1 MNASL
6 ISDLGVMSRVEG
18 LLASVGPVAGLKVV
32 DVGCGEGQVAR
43 AFAERGATVIGY
55 DPFIPPTD
63 WTPAGDGT
71 FRLANGTADAIPEP
85 DASADLVLFVF
96 SLHHVPQHQLAGAM
110 KEARRLLKP
119 DGRLCIAEP
128 IAEGPSQ
135 YVMEVYHDETEV
147 RRVAAEAM
155 AEFAAPIFGD
165 EKVVHYRERRL
176 FPDFDAFAELAIA
189 GTRFNDY
196 KVEDVLSPTVRR
208 RFDEMLAICGGNFDQ
223 PIRLNIFA

>member
-1 MNASL
+1 MTSTL
-6 ISDLGVMSRVEG
+6 IPDLGVMSRIDG
-18 LLASVGPVAGLKVV
+18 LLASVGSVAGLKVI

-43 AFAERGATVIGY
+43 AFAEKGAIVAGY

-63 WTPAGDGT
+63 WIPAGDGK
-71 FRLANGTADAIPEP
+71 FRLANATADAIPEP

-110 KEARRLLKP
+110 VEAKRLLKP
-119 DGRLCIAEP
+119 DGKLCIAEP

-155 AEFAAPIFGD
+155 AEFAAPIFGS
-165 EKVVHYRERRL
+165 EKVIRYHERRV
-176 FPDFDAFAELAIA
+176 FPDFDKFAELAIA

-196 KVEDVLSPTVRR
+196 KVEDVLSPLVRR
-208 RFDEMLAICGGNFDQ
+208 RFDEMLTICGGNFDQ

>member
-1 MNASL
+1 MSATL
-6 ISDLGVMSRVEG
+6 IPDLGIMTRIDG
-18 LLASVGPVAGLKVV
+18 LLVAIGSVAGMRVV
-32 DVGCGEGQVAR
+32 DIGCGEGQVAR
-43 AFAERGATVIGY
+43 AFAERGATVAGY

-63 WTPAGDGT
+63 WIKVGDGQ
-71 FRLANGTADAIPEP
+71 FRLANGTADTIPEP

-110 KEARRLLKP
+110 AEARRLLKP

-155 AEFAAPIFGD
+155 AEFAAPIFGS
-165 EKVVHYRERRL
+165 EKVIRYRERRL
-176 FPDFDAFAELAIA
+176 FPDFDKFAELAIA
-189 GTRFNDY
+189 GTRFNPY
-196 KVEDVLSPTVRR
+196 TAEEVLSPQVRR
-208 RFDEMLAICGGNFDQ
+208 RFDEMFAICGGNFDQ